1 MTTSFFKFIVTSAAF
16 LAPSVHAQVTP
27 VTVSEPWV
35 RATVAQQRATG
46 AFMTLS
52 ASASARLISAKSP
65 VASVVEIH
73 EMAMDNGVMKMR
85 AIPGIEIPAG
95 QTLNLKPG
103 GYHVMLIDL
112 KQQIKDGDT
121 VPITLVFEGLDKKQ
135 QTLEIK
141 ATARP
146 LNSMPANA
154 EHKH

>member
-1 MTTSFFKFIVTSAAF
+1 MNSFFRIASIALAWASVSLSAA
-16 LAPSVHAQVTP
+16 HAQ

-35 RATVAQQRATG
+35 RATVPTQRAAG
-46 AFMTLS
+46 AFMQIK
-52 ASASARLISAKSP
+52 ADASARLVSAKSP
-65 VASVVEIH
+65 VANVVEIH

-95 QTLNLKPG
+95 QKLDLKPG

-112 KQQIKDGDT
+112 KQQIKAGDT

-135 QTLEIK
+135 QSVEVK
-141 ATARP
+141 ASARG
-146 LNSMPANA
+146 LDGVAKHN